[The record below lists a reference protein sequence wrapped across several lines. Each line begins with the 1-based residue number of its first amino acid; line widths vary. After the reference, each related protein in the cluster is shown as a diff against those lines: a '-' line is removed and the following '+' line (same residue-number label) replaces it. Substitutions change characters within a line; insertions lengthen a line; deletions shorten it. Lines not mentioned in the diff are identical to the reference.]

1 MTLTKKKEKTLEE
14 LRAEIEKSEKR
25 LHYYDQQEKI
35 LRKKVIPQLTRSA
48 RTNRLCTRAGMLES
62 FLGQPE
68 LLTNDQV
75 MELLKVAF
83 RQTEVKE
90 ALKKMIEDAEKEI
103 T

>member
-1 MTLTKKKEKTLEE
+1 MTKKKEKTLEE